1 MTALRRTPLHR
12 ALYRPSMII
21 GAERELVI
29 MSAALTGGLALI
41 VMNPVAWAYAL
52 AVWPLLLMAL
62 RMMAKSD
69 PLMSKVFLRNRQY
82 AAYYPPRSL
91 HWRED

>member
-1 MTALRRTPLHR
+1 
-12 ALYRPSMII
+12 MII